1 MTKFIIQLVMMLSL
15 GSILYIIAR
24 ALPRIS
30 DDDLKNK
37 KTNHPHWFISYL
49 EKADEWLKAF
59 SEKFLRRAR
68 VWILKLDNF
77 VARKLSMFKKET
89 PKETVLPMENKTEAV
104 TSENSNLE
112 SPDKTI

>member
-1 MTKFIIQLVMMLSL
+1 MTKFIVQLIMMLSL
-15 GSILYIIAR
+15 GAILYILAR
-24 ALPRIS
+24 TLPRIS
-30 DDDLKNK
+30 DDDFKNK
-37 KTNHPHWFISYL
+37 KTEHPHWLTSYL

-77 VARKLSMFKKET
+77 VAQKLKGFKKEM
-89 PKETVLPMENKTEAV
+89 PKETVLPMENKTEAI
-104 TSENSNLE
+104 TIENPNLE